1 MTVTTSNLI
10 FLITIN
16 FHSILSSVDSS
27 QTKVGEVGN
36 IVCEDT
42 NKGDGCSTIG
52 NKNY

>member
-1 MTVTTSNLI
+1 MGA
-10 FLITIN
+10 
-16 FHSILSSVDSS
+16 
-27 QTKVGEVGN
+27 GEVGN